1 MANIQ
6 PYTDQIRTARYG
18 EQVRGSIVNALEAM
32 NDDINDDT
40 QSAGAY
46 AQQAETSA
54 QNAAQTASN
63 LSSTLTRIETDME
76 AYDAAEQSRDTAEQ
90 ERATAEAARKTA
102 EQEREDVES
111 GYVAQARTYAQQ
123 AAQHA
128 SSDNAILS
136 QSWAVGGT
144 STRYGEDTNNAKYYA
159 DLAAEVVTEGG
170 VASFN
175 GRTGNVLPESGDYDS
190 DSIVHGSGTVNSAL
204 QSIGTNLSDMQSAL
218 NSKADRAG
226 SANITV
232 DKSSKSSA
240 EGAKVSVIGK
250 TNSGAT
256 DEIGF
261 FASSGGACGVRN
273 FTDGTWLIFDNNGVP
288 DIPNLRLSSATSVS
302 PDISDTNLSGRCY
315 LKRLGKLCFISM
327 YISYSSGSNTLP
339 SGESLFTI
347 PEAYRP
353 AETQYLSCFMSRGSY
368 QSIGGILQILA
379 DGSVQ
384 QTASGAATG
393 IYAYGVYEI
402 A

>member
-54 QNAAQTASN
+54 QNAAQTASD
-63 LSSTLTRIETDME
+63 LSGTLTRIESDIAQFELSENARDSAEQNRITAE
-76 AYDAAEQSRDTAEQ
+76 NARRAAEV
-90 ERATAEAARKTA
+90 ERQDA
-102 EQEREDVES
+102 ES
-111 GYVAQARTYAQQ
+111 GYVAQARSYAQQ
-123 AAQHA
+123 AAQYA
-128 SSDNAILS
+128 SSDNAMLS

-144 STRYGEDTNNAKYYA
+144 LTRYGEDTNNAKYYA

-204 QSIGTNLSDMQSAL
+204 QSIDSAITDVQTAL
-218 NSKADRAG
+218 NNKANKAG
-226 SANITV
+226 DSNITV

-240 EGAKVSVIGK
+240 EGARVSVIGK
-250 TNSGAT
+250 KSSGAT
-256 DEIGF
+256 DEFGIF
-261 FASSGGACGVRN
+261 VASGGMGGVRN
-273 FTDGTWLIFDNNGVP
+273 FTDGTWLISDMDGVI
-288 DIPNLRLSSATSVS
+288 DIPNMRFSSATSVALN
-302 PDISDTNLSGRCY
+302 INDTNLSGRCY
-315 LKRLGKLCFISM
+315 LKKFGKLCFISM
-327 YISYSSGSNTLP
+327 YASYTSGSATLSSG
-339 SGESLFTI
+339 EALFTV
-347 PEAYRP
+347 PEGYRP
-353 AETQYLSCFMSRGSY
+353 AETQYMACFLSRGSY
-368 QSIGGILQILA
+368 QSIGGILQILT

-384 QTASGAATG
+384 QTSTGAATG